1 MKYRF
6 IFLVWFFPAYLLFI
20 IIQQGLVYQ
29 GAKDTYANGVSIAA
43 DVTEFDIKQIAAQ
56 SNGYVVIKF
65 PNPDGEL
72 IERKLS
78 LSIQMAQRI
87 IDTSVI
93 PIRYKKG
100 NYQEVVMIPT
110 FELQE
115 STSLSNMGV
124 AFLGFLALS
133 FFSYLISKFAIKKIK
148 KTDDNVVFERIDV

>member
-6 IFLVWFFPAYLLFI
+6 IFLVWLLPAYLLFI

-72 IERKLS
+72 VERKLS
-78 LSIQMAQRI
+78 L
-87 IDTSVI
+87 
-93 PIRYKKG
+93 
-100 NYQEVVMIPT
+100 
-110 FELQE
+110 
-115 STSLSNMGV
+115 
-124 AFLGFLALS
+124 
-133 FFSYLISKFAIKKIK
+133 
-148 KTDDNVVFERIDV
+148 